1 MNPIK
6 KLFVLLLSIIAST
19 AYAHFQLIYTPLS
32 IIPQEQS
39 SVEFQLAFTHPFESG
54 LTMDIGKD
62 ESGTIKG
69 LQAFFALHKGKKT
82 DLLPTL
88 SEIQFTSSEN
98 SGKGFALVLDKN
110 TGFRG
115 GGDWVLV
122 AVPHPYYEKSDDMYI
137 QQITKVMINKGG
149 LDTDWAKRAAEGYPE
164 ILPLVKP
171 YDVWEGGLFRGIVVD
186 EKGRPVPK
194 AKIEFVYLNYA
205 IDMQTHAFTGSA
217 KLKKSGA
224 GVILAND
231 QGLFE
236 FIPPR
241 AGYWG
246 FAALEAGGSKQF
258 GGKALSEE
266 AVLWIEA
273 QPRDPLPI
281 QKPVQEAASKAAPQQ
296 AKSGNASSGTLAI
309 IVIVII
315 GALGILIIRTLKKK
329 KN

>member
-1 MNPIK
+1 MNTIK
-6 KLFVLLLSIIAST
+6 KLFVLLLSITAST
-19 AYAHFQLIYTPLS
+19 TYAHFQLIYTPLS
-32 IIPQEQS
+32 VIPQEQS
-39 SVEFQLAFTHPFESG
+39 AVEFQLVFTHPFESG
-54 LTMDIGKD
+54 HTMDIGKD

-82 DLLPTL
+82 DLLPAL
-88 SEIQFTSSEN
+88 NEIQFTSSEN
-98 SGKGFALVLDKN
+98 SGKGFALVLDRN

-122 AVPHPYYEKSDDMYI
+122 AVPHPYYEKADDVYI
-137 QQITKVMINKGG
+137 QQITKVMINKGN

-171 YDVWEGGLFRGIVVD
+171 YDVWEGNVFRGIVVD
-186 EKGRPVPK
+186 EKGKPIPK

-205 IDMQTHAFTGSA
+205 VDMQTHAFTGSA
-217 KLKKSGA
+217 KLKKSGT
-224 GVILAND
+224 GVILANN

-258 GGKALSEE
+258 GGKALSED

-273 QPRDPLPI
+273 QPRDPILT
-281 QKPVQEAASKAAPQQ
+281 QKPMQEATSKPAPQ
-296 AKSGNASSGTLAI
+296 AKSGNTSSGTLSIAI
-309 IVIVII
+309 IVIL
-315 GALGILIIRTLKKK
+315 GALGVLIIRILKKR